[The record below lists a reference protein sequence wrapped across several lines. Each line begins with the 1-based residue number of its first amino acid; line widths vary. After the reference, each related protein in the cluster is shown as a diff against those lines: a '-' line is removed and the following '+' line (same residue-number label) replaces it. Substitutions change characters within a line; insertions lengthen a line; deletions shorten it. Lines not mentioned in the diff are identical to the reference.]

1 MSSTG
6 VVTTW
11 ANEPQAVLGF
21 AALGREVPSG
31 EVVIHHELSVELTG
45 GGRDDGDRAVVGGL
59 GRRSSRDAYVDSAA
73 RNVRQMSF
81 DQWVLD
87 SAVSQRTAWLVD
99 VVDVITDSGG
109 TLASWLIAT
118 LLTIV
123 LLVRGG
129 LRTEALLIAG
139 SMLTGLLVMSG
150 LKRIFTRTRPPP
162 AGAVD
167 RNRFV
172 FVPVGPRDDERDPRD
187 FGCRRDPSSCLA
199 EAREDGNAREPR
211 PVHDRRRILPR
222 LPGCPLDDRCT
233 GRLGVR
239 MMWAGGVWIWGT
251 AQIRK
256 RRALVTS

>member
-1 MSSTG
+1 
-6 VVTTW
+6 
-11 ANEPQAVLGF
+11 
-21 AALGREVPSG
+21 
-31 EVVIHHELSVELTG
+31 
-45 GGRDDGDRAVVGGL
+45 
-59 GRRSSRDAYVDSAA
+59 
-73 RNVRQMSF
+73 MSF

-123 LLVRGG
+123 LLVRG

-150 LKRIFTRTRPPP
+150 LKRIFTRTRPPLP
-162 AGAVD
+162 ERLIEIDSYSFPSGHAMMSAILATSVAAVIL
-167 RNRFV
+167 R
-172 FVPVGPRDDERDPRD
+172 
-187 FGCRRDPSSCLA
+187 LA
-199 EAREDGNAREPR
+199 
-211 PVHDRRRILPR
+211 LPR
-222 LPGCPLDDRCT
+222 LAKMAMLAS
-233 GRLGVR
+233 LGLYTIAVGFSR
-239 MMWAGGVWIWGT
+239 VYLAAHWMTDVLAGWAFGIVWAGVWIWGT

>member
-1 MSSTG
+1 
-6 VVTTW
+6 
-11 ANEPQAVLGF
+11 
-21 AALGREVPSG
+21 
-31 EVVIHHELSVELTG
+31 
-45 GGRDDGDRAVVGGL
+45 
-59 GRRSSRDAYVDSAA
+59 
-73 RNVRQMSF
+73 MSF

-123 LLVRGG
+123 LLVRR

-139 SMLTGLLVMSG
+139 SMLDRSARDERIEAHLHANPPTRSG
-150 LKRIFTRTRPPP
+150 EI
-162 AGAVD
+162 D

-172 FVPVGPRDDERDPRD
+172 FVPVGPRDDERDTRD
-187 FGCRRDPSSCLA
+187 FGCRRDSSACLA

-211 PVHDRRRILPR
+211 PVHDRCRILPR
-222 LPGCPLDDRCT
+222 LPGCPLDDRCA

-239 MMWAGGVWIWGT
+239 DGVGRSVDLGNCADQEAPGAGYFVSSASSWLVAHGKLSAELAV
-251 AQIRK
+251 
-256 RRALVTS
+256 RAAPTCGA

>member
-1 MSSTG
+1 
-6 VVTTW
+6 
-11 ANEPQAVLGF
+11 
-21 AALGREVPSG
+21 
-31 EVVIHHELSVELTG
+31 
-45 GGRDDGDRAVVGGL
+45 
-59 GRRSSRDAYVDSAA
+59 
-73 RNVRQMSF
+73 MSF

-123 LLVRGG
+123 LLVRR

-150 LKRIFTRTRPPP
+150 LKRIFTRTRPTRS
-162 AGAVD
+162 GEID

-172 FVPVGPRDDERDPRD
+172 FVPVGPRDDERDTRD
-187 FGCRRDPSSCLA
+187 FGCRRDSSACLA

-211 PVHDRRRILPR
+211 PVHDRCRILPR
-222 LPGCPLDDRCT
+222 LPGCPLDDRCA

-239 MMWAGGVWIWGT
+239 DGVGRSVDLGNCADQEAPGAGYFVSSASSWLVAHGKLSAELAV
-251 AQIRK
+251 
-256 RRALVTS
+256 RAAPTCGA